1 MMNKILPIVLLLS
14 VCWLQTRLW
23 VGEGSYAHASGL
35 AEEASRRLAENEQKR
50 ERNNVLRAEILDLR
64 DGLDAV
70 EEKARSEFGLI
81 KSGETFYLLVEE

>member
-1 MMNKILPIVLLLS
+1 MNKIFPIALLLS

-35 AEEASRRLAENEQKR
+35 SEEVSRHEAENETKR
-50 ERNNVLRAEILDLR
+50 ERNKVLRAEILDLR

-70 EEKARSEFGLI
+70 EEKARSELGLV

>member
-1 MMNKILPIVLLLS
+1 MNKILPIALLLS
-14 VCWLQTRLW
+14 ICWLQTRLW

-35 AEEASRRLAENEQKR
+35 SEEVERHDAENEQKR
-50 ERNNVLRAEILDLR
+50 ERNKVLHAEILDLR

-81 KSGETFYLLVEE
+81 KSGETFYLLVDQ